1 MWPGFNSRTRCGQM
15 WVEIVVGSRPCSEGF
30 LSVSSGFS
38 SLLKNQHFQI
48 SIRSGTRGP
57 QVCQSQTVR
66 VTLVKQSRF
75 IFILFIYTLISTS
88 VLWFSYCW
96 NHMFIIW
103 NPLTPRIVLFCT
115 CAEQRNR
122 ERDRSGIWHA
132 FREIAFVLWVR
143 FSKLLKTFSARKTT
157 QTCNSFSGPKWLRQV

>member
-1 MWPGFNSRTRCGQM
+1 MTDIEGFLTIYGHSDNLLNNNIRYPARPCRIIVNYPIYRVAGMAPPTNWPGFNSRTRCHM

-48 SIRSGTRGP
+48 SIRSATRGP

-75 IFILFIYTLISTS
+75 IFILFIYTLISTY
-88 VLWFSYCW
+88 VLLFSYCW
-96 NHMFIIW
+96 NHMFII
-103 NPLTPRIVLFCT
+103 
-115 CAEQRNR
+115 
-122 ERDRSGIWHA
+122 
-132 FREIAFVLWVR
+132 
-143 FSKLLKTFSARKTT
+143 
-157 QTCNSFSGPKWLRQV
+157 